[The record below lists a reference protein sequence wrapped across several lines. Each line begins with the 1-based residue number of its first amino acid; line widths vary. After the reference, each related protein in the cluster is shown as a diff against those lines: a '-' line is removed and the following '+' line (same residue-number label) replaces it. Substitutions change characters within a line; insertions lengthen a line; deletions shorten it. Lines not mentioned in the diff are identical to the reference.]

1 LQLHLLLTPDH
12 LEAGLA
18 FTPHLAHVAF
28 CIDKDGTLLSRPL
41 PPALRGGQQ
50 VLRCEESFPIAAA
63 EIIARE
69 VMHTA
74 LCRNFSGIL
83 LDAPALPCVFAL
95 IGQLAPLCR
104 YYKRKLYIP
113 ECCAAATQEATVLI
127 CTALSGGSLHQRLE
141 EACARYGAERI
152 APDLQRL
159 MMDFSLPCPTGV
171 GTPLTAEQLRTL
183 QQGHNIYYC
192 SDLCARYFTRQRGS
206 ETRFVLF
213 DDADTLQRKTKLAKS
228 LGIGEGFFTWPE
240 VADILPQLFSNEKR
254 KEGEP

>member
-1 LQLHLLLTPDH
+1 MQLHLLLTPDH
-12 LEAGLA
+12 LKDGLA
-18 FTPHLAHVAF
+18 LTGHLVHVAF
-28 CIDKDGTLLSRPL
+28 CVGGDGTLLARSL
-41 PPALRGGQQ
+41 PATLQGGQLA
-50 VLRCEESFPIAAA
+50 LRCEDPFPAAAA
-63 EIIARE
+63 ETIARE

-74 LCRNFSGIL
+74 LCRNFGGIL
-83 LDAPALPCVFAL
+83 LDAPALPCVLAL

-127 CTALSGGSLHQRLE
+127 CTALSGGSLRQRLE
-141 EACARYGAERI
+141 EACHRYGAERI
-152 APDLQRL
+152 ALDLQRL

-171 GTPLTAEQLRTL
+171 GTPLTAEQLSKL
-183 QQGHNIYYC
+183 QQGHSVYYC
-192 SDLCARYFTRQRGS
+192 AELCARYFTRQCGS

-213 DDADTLQRKTKLAKS
+213 DDADTLGRKMELAES

-240 VADILPQLFSNEKR
+240 VADILPQLFSNEQR

>member
-1 LQLHLLLTPDH
+1 MQLHLLLTPDH
-12 LEAGLA
+12 LKDGLA
-18 FTPHLAHVAF
+18 LTGHLTHVAF
-28 CIDKDGTLLSRPL
+28 CVDADGTLLVRSL
-41 PPALRGGQQ
+41 PATLQGGQLA
-50 VLRCEESFPIAAA
+50 LRCEDPFPAAAA
-63 EIIARE
+63 EAIARE

-95 IGQLAPLCR
+95 IGQLVPLCR

-113 ECCAAATQEATVLI
+113 ECCADATQEATVLI
-127 CTALSGGSLHQRLE
+127 CTALSGGSLRQRLE
-141 EACARYGAERI
+141 EACHRYGAARI
-152 APDLQRL
+152 ALDLQRL
-159 MMDFSLPCPTGV
+159 MMDFSLPCLTGV

-183 QQGHNIYYC
+183 QQEHSIYYC

-213 DDADTLQRKTKLAKS
+213 DDADTLRRKTELAEE
-228 LGIGEGFFTWPE
+228 LGIKEAFVTWPE
-240 VADILPQLFSNEKR
+240 VADILPQLFANEKR

>member
-1 LQLHLLLTPDH
+1 MQLHLLLTPDH
-12 LEAGLA
+12 LKDGLA
-18 FTPHLAHVAF
+18 LTGHLVHVAF
-28 CIDKDGTLLSRPL
+28 CVGGDGTLLARSL
-41 PPALRGGQQ
+41 PATLQGGQLA
-50 VLRCEESFPIAAA
+50 LRCEDPFPAAAA
-63 EIIARE
+63 ETVARE
-69 VMHTA
+69 VMHA
-74 LCRNFSGIL
+74 AVCRNFGGIL
-83 LDAPALPCVFAL
+83 LDAPALPCVLTL

-152 APDLQRL
+152 ALDLQRL

-183 QQGHNIYYC
+183 QQGHSIYYC
-192 SDLCARYFTRQRGS
+192 GDLCARYFTRQRGS

-213 DDADTLQRKTKLAKS
+213 DDADTLRRKTELAEE
-228 LGIGEGFFTWPE
+228 LGIKEAFVTWPE
-240 VADILPQLFSNEKR
+240 VADILPQLFAKK

>member
-1 LQLHLLLTPDH
+1 MQLHLLLTPDH

-50 VLRCEESFPIAAA
+50 VLRCEEPFPAAAA
-63 EIIARE
+63 ETVARE
-69 VMHTA
+69 VMHA
-74 LCRNFSGIL
+74 AVCRNFGGIL
-83 LDAPALPCVFAL
+83 LDAPALPCVLAL

-113 ECCAAATQEATVLI
+113 ECCADATQEATVLI
-127 CTALSGGSLHQRLE
+127 CTALSGGSLRQRLE
-141 EACARYGAERI
+141 EACARFGAQRI
-152 APDLQRL
+152 ALDLQRL
-159 MMDFSLPCPTGV
+159 MMEFPLPCPSGC
-171 GTPLTAEQLRTL
+171 GTPLTADQLQKL
-183 QQGHNIYYC
+183 QQGHSIYYC
-192 SDLCARYFTRQRGS
+192 TDLCARYFTRQCSS

-213 DDADTLQRKTKLAKS
+213 DDADTLRRKMELAET
-228 LGIGEGFFTWPE
+228 LGINEAFVTWPE
-240 VADILPQLFSNEKR
+240 TEDILPQLFSKEKR